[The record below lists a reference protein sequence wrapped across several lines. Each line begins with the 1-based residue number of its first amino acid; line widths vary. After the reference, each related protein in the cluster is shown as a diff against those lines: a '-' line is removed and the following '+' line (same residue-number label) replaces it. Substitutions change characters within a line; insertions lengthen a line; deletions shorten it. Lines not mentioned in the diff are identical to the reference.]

1 MNHRQHIW
9 IPLASLVVVTTAQPY
24 AHARETNTLTH
35 TTFTAFDVETTGL
48 MASKHYIIE
57 LGASQFRGEK
67 LLSSR
72 SWLVRPPIKIPASAT
87 RIHGITDKVLIDAPR
102 FKAVYTEFLDY
113 CSNTVLIAHNANF
126 DVRFMEVERKRNG
139 IPIQLP
145 QTLDSLKL
153 FRLWAP
159 AQDSHKLT
167 ALAKEAGYAFPKAHR
182 GDADA
187 QMLAKL
193 FILNQA
199 KWSTGTL
206 LELKEKTNV
215 YPKPTASTQAEN
227 DTRPNS
233 RKLE

>member
-1 MNHRQHIW
+1 MYRRQHIL
-9 IPLASLVVVTTAQPY
+9 IPLAALLVVAVAHPY
-24 AHARETNTLTH
+24 SYARETNTLTH

-48 MASKHYIIE
+48 MASKHFIIE
-57 LGASQFRGEK
+57 LGASQFRGGK

-72 SWLVRPPIKIPASAT
+72 SWLVRPPINIPASAT

-102 FKAVYTEFLDY
+102 FKSVYTEFISY
-113 CSNTVLIAHNANF
+113 CSNTVLIAHNASF

-139 IPIQLP
+139 ISIQLP
-145 QTLDSLKL
+145 QTLDTLKL

-159 AQDSHKLT
+159 AQRSHTLT
-167 ALAKEAGYAFPKAHR
+167 LLAKEAGYAFPKAHR

-187 QMLAKL
+187 HMLAKL

-199 KWSTGTL
+199 KWTSGTL
-206 LELKEKTNV
+206 IELKKKTHV
-215 YPKPTASTQAEN
+215 YPKPTESIQAEN